1 MISELKVS
9 KYGTWSTPGN
19 YLTFEITGSFD
30 YYFHRHLYTA
40 KTSDAKEL
48 LIKFTQRYV
57 IELHEF
63 CAKQGHAPS
72 ILAYERLPGGWFA
85 VAMEWIKP
93 GMSVIQCDSDFLKR
107 HRDRWKKELEHLV
120 SDFHAIDLVHGNLRD
135 VNVIC
140 KGETIILIDFDWGGK
155 VGEASYPTLDLN
167 HELVDGRRSEDL
179 EIRKDD
185 DVRVLAKTP
194 IKLF

>member
-1 MISELKVS
+1 
-9 KYGTWSTPGN
+9 
-19 YLTFEITGSFD
+19 
-30 YYFHRHLYTA
+30 
-40 KTSDAKEL
+40 
-48 LIKFTQRYV
+48 
-57 IELHEF
+57 
-63 CAKQGHAPS
+63 
-72 ILAYERLPGGWFA
+72 
-85 VAMEWIKP
+85 MEWIKP

-120 SDFHAIDLVHGNLRD
+120 SDFHAIDLVHGDLRD

-155 VGEASYPTLDLN
+155 VGEVSYPTLDLN

-185 DVRVLAKTP
+185 DVRVLAKTL